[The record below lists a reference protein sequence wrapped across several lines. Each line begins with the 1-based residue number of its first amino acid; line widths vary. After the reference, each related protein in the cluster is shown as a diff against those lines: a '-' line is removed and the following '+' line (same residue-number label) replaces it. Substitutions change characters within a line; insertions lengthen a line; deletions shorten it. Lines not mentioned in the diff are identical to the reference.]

1 MILLRSFGILCK
13 VRNKMRK
20 FFTKKRN
27 IIAIVTVIL
36 VVICAVVAYNIYPI
50 IYGKLYSGN
59 HITIDL
65 SISYEEKQLG
75 TDDFKVECVNPEG
88 DIETISREGYKYAV
102 KGGEYG
108 EYKFVVTIDAKIF
121 DEEYIEDNI
130 VIELKFVN
138 ANDWYISDNNCLIE
152 IQNIDGILNCNCRID
167 TEYNDGTSSNYSK
180 EKPMENGK
188 VEFSWGI

>member
-1 MILLRSFGILCK
+1 MVEKALREIEKEDQDRANNDENDIIDDIMICIED
-13 VRNKMRK
+13 
-20 FFTKKRN
+20 
-27 IIAIVTVIL
+27 
-36 VVICAVVAYNIYPI
+36 IYLE
-50 IYGKLYSGN
+50 KDELN
-59 HITIDL
+59 D
-65 SISYEEKQLG
+65 EE
-75 TDDFKVECVNPEG
+75 
-88 DIETISREGYKYAV
+88 DIMDS
-102 KGGEYG
+102 
-108 EYKFVVTIDAKIF
+108 IF